1 MPKTRNGL
9 TNASIIA
16 ISGKQYSGK
25 DLLAQLLMDC
35 LPDFRKV
42 PIAQAIKQEYA
53 RRHDLTLEEIEAN
66 KAHYR
71 PDLIALGDWGRAQD
85 PDYWLKQVLAQP
97 GKKIISDVRMKREYD
112 LLKAHGAYL
121 IRLNADRDVRA
132 QRGKIVSEHDPTENE
147 LDTVQDWNTMLANNG
162 SVEELRQQCNSL
174 LSVHP
179 GCLTSSDPDD

>member
-1 MPKTRNGL
+1 MPETRTEL
-9 TNASIIA
+9 KNAQIIA

-25 DLLAQLLMDC
+25 DLLARLIMER
-35 LPDFRKV
+35 LPEFRKV

-53 RRHDLTLEEIEAN
+53 RRHQLTLEEIEAN

-97 GKKIISDVRMKREYD
+97 GKKIISDLRMKREYD
-112 LLKAHGAYL
+112 LLKEYGAYL

-132 QRGKIVSEHDPTENE
+132 KRGTIVSEHDPTENE
-147 LDTVQDWNTMLANNG
+147 LDAIRDWDAILTNNQTIQQLAEQ
-162 SVEELRQQCNSL
+162 VDL
-174 LSVHP
+174 LTGATH
-179 GCLTSSDPDD
+179 